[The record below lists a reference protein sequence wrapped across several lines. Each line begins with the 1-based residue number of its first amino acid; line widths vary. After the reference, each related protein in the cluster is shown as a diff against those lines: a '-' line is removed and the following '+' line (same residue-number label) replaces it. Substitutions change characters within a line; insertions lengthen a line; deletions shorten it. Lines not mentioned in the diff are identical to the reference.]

1 MTPTRLSVEA
11 SHRTFHSST
20 RLIGRVMARRSPRA
34 LAGSLL
40 CFLSFAIDSD
50 SAFGYSPSGSSA
62 EVRLYAD
69 HIQVSV
75 KMDLESA
82 WIAMGG
88 SLDTPPN
95 VAGSM
100 PQAQKYA
107 GEVLRLSV
115 AGRVLPPSETA
126 ADFRDAEGGI
136 IFLATFPRPAAGPL
150 RIEAPYL
157 RRLPTYHHATV
168 LMVDETNKRA
178 GTATMDAAKPWVDMP
193 LPALSPAPVSRFLR
207 YGLSALAVIVLLL
220 GGYWLVRRTFFA

>member
-1 MTPTRLSVEA
+1 
-11 SHRTFHSST
+11 
-20 RLIGRVMARRSPRA
+20 MARRSPRA
-34 LAGSLL
+34 LAGILL

-50 SAFGYSPSGSSA
+50 SAFGYSPSGSTA

-69 HIQVSV
+69 HIQLSV

-88 SLDTPPN
+88 SPDTPPN
-95 VAGSM
+95 FAGSM

-115 AGRVLPPSETA
+115 AGRDLPPSETA

-136 IFLATFPRPAAGPL
+136 VFLATFPRPAVGPL
-150 RIEAPYL
+150 RFDAPHL
-157 RRLPTYHHATV
+157 KRLPTHYRATLV
-168 LMVDETNKRA
+168 MFDETNKRA

-193 LPALSPAPVSRFLR
+193 LPALSPAPVPAFVR

-220 GGYWLVRRTFFA
+220 GGFWFVRRTFFA